1 MNTGLLYGS
10 PFLLDLS
17 KKLKLKLLGFI
28 PGIVW
33 FLVVFILLIMPGSD
47 IPSNDFFDLIYFD
60 KWVHIG
66 LFGFLTFFWQYPFS
80 IANRKSIKMMLIIAI
95 LVLAYGVAMEF
106 VQKYFTTTR
115 TFDVTDIM
123 ADATGVII
131 AILIFRRNLKK

>member
-1 MNTGLLYGS
+1 MKPRIAL
-10 PFLLDLS
+10 
-17 KKLKLKLLGFI
+17 FI
-28 PGIVW
+28 PGFFW
-33 FLVVFILLIMPGSD
+33 FVLSFILLTLPGKD
-47 IPSNDFFDLIYFD
+47 IPDIAFFDGIYFD

-80 IANRKSIKMMLIIAI
+80 IANRKSIKVMLIIAI

>member
-1 MNTGLLYGS
+1 
-10 PFLLDLS
+10 
-17 KKLKLKLLGFI
+17 
-28 PGIVW
+28 
-33 FLVVFILLIMPGSD
+33 
-47 IPSNDFFDLIYFD
+47 
-60 KWVHIG
+60 
-66 LFGFLTFFWQYPFS
+66 
-80 IANRKSIKMMLIIAI
+80 MLIIAI